1 MGRKTII
8 TCDICDKVIEGGATE
23 KYFEVCFYPC
33 AVDGLSDK
41 ISYDETEFTLCP
53 ECAAKVL
60 NYIRNLKE
68 DYNAQ

>member
-8 TCDICDKVIEGGATE
+8 TCDICDKVIEGSATE
-23 KYFEVCFYPC
+23 KYFDVCFYPC
-33 AVDGLSDK
+33 SVSVDDLYCDR
-41 ISYDETEFTLCP
+41 TEFTLCP